1 MEYVKKKFV
10 DEENR
15 VISWF
20 STDDNVL
27 CSDGKTL
34 REKLIELS
42 ENVPSGGTVTVEGC
56 NITYISPSSLDEF
69 VELTKEGGLFYLL
82 TTIPIVYKNTTYN
95 VVGFIDSR
103 PHSNGYSYYA
113 FHKMWQFL
121 INLDTKAVTSFSSF
135 SEFIQKKIPSDAS
148 KLNIKDVNNN
158 FTSTNV
164 EGVLEEVATQCK
176 NIPIKTVVENNKLYL
191 VKSDGTKIDTGTT
204 LPSNTNKDTLVTTNI
219 SGTTLSLTTDKYQ
232 TATVVDGTE
241 ITLPTVTSF
250 TEIHLFF
257 NTTQD
262 LTLILPSCKWQ
273 NGNTPTIS
281 ANKTYEFIFTFVTE
295 WLGGVIEYG
304 S

>member
-34 REKLIELS
+34 REKVDELS
-42 ENVPSGGTVTVEGC
+42 KNISSGGTVTVDGC
-56 NITYISPSSLDEF
+56 NITYISPQSLDEF
-69 VELTKEGGLFYLL
+69 VELTKEGGLFYSL
-82 TTIPIVYKNTTYN
+82 TSFPIVYKDKTYN
-95 VVGFIDSR
+95 VVGLIDSR
-103 PHSNGYSYYA
+103 SHSNGYSYYS

-121 INLDTKAVTSFSSF
+121 INPDTKAVTSFSSF

-148 KLNIKDVNNN
+148 KLSIKDTNNN

-164 EGVLEEVATQCK
+164 EGALEEVATQCK
-176 NIPIKTVVENNKLYL
+176 NVATKTVIEDNKIYL
-191 VKSDGTKIDTGTT
+191 TKNDGTKIDTGTT
-204 LPSNTNKDTLVTTNI
+204 LPSNTNKDILVTTNI
-219 SGTTLSLTTDKYQ
+219 SGTTLSLTKNKYQ
-232 TATVVDGTE
+232 TATVSDGTE

-273 NGNTPTIS
+273 NGNAPTIS
-281 ANKTYEFIFTFVTE
+281 ANKTYEFIFTYTTE
-295 WLGGVIEYG
+295 WLGGVIVYE
-304 S
+304 